1 MIKAILRSD
10 LIQISGHANYDE
22 YGLDIVCSSISTAII
37 MTLNLIELFELSNNI
52 VYDLKEGYFQLL
64 IKLKDDNLEKI
75 LNNLKFTVENIS
87 KQYPKNVKINK

>member
-1 MIKAILRSD
+1 MIKAILRPEM
-10 LIQISGHANYDE
+10 IQISGHANYDE

-75 LNNLKFTVENIS
+75 LNNLTYTVENIS